1 MTNATQSAAQLT
13 VYFDGSCPMC
23 RAEICYY
30 QTRRGGDGVTWIDVS
45 AIPDGGT
52 VEPGLSKRAAMA
64 RFHVR
69 KPDGALV
76 SGAAA
81 FAELWQSLPGFKTI
95 GSIAALPG
103 VVHVLELVYRALLPV
118 RPWLQRRILAW
129 SSNVA

>member
-1 MTNATQSAAQLT
+1 
-13 VYFDGSCPMC
+13 PMC

-30 QTRRGGDGVTWIDVS
+30 QARRGGDGVTWIDVS
-45 AIPDGGT
+45 AVPDGGT

-69 KPDGALV
+69 RSDGALI

-81 FAELWQSLPGFKTI
+81 FAELWRALPGFSTF
-95 GSIAALPG
+95 GRIAGLPG
-103 VVHVLELVYRALLPV
+103 VVHVLELAYRALLPV

-129 SSNVA
+129 SGKAA